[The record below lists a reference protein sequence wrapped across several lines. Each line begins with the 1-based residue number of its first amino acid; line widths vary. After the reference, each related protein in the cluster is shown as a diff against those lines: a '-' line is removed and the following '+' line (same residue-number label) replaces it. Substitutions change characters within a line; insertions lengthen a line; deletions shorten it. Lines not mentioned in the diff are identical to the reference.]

1 MSSGKANSRT
11 LLNSMRK
18 KFTRSGR
25 VSTST
30 YARDGS
36 AAGGGGGGVGGGGRG
51 RGRGGGG
58 GGGVDFDPPPS
69 ASGDVAP
76 HLFLEGP
83 SIPQAET
90 ESVDESDSD
99 KVEDEEAR
107 PKPLRTRGESKVLD
121 MTKEPKT
128 EEAKPRIISN
138 GVE

>member
-1 MSSGKANSRT
+1 MSSGKANSKSV
-11 LLNSMRK
+11 LNSIRK

-36 AAGGGGGGVGGGGRG
+36 AAGGGGGGGGRG

-90 ESVDESDSD
+90 ESTDESDSD
-99 KVEDEEAR
+99 EVEDEEVR
-107 PKPLRTRGESKVLD
+107 PKPLRTRGESKVPEWR
-121 MTKEPKT
+121 KEPKT
-128 EEAKPRIISN
+128 EEAKPRIIPN
-138 GVE
+138 GKE

>member
-1 MSSGKANSRT
+1 MSSGKANSKSV
-11 LLNSMRK
+11 LNSIRK

-30 YARDGS
+30 YARDES
-36 AAGGGGGGVGGGGRG
+36 AAGGAGGG

-90 ESVDESDSD
+90 ESRDESDSD
-99 KVEDEEAR
+99 EVEDEEAR
-107 PKPLRTRGESKVLD
+107 PKPLRTHGESKVPEWR
-121 MTKEPKT
+121 KEPKT
-128 EEAKPRIISN
+128 EEAKPRIIPN
-138 GVE
+138 GKE

>member
-11 LLNSMRK
+11 LLNDLLQRK

-25 VSTST
+25 VSTSS

-36 AAGGGGGGVGGGGRG
+36 AAGGGGGRG

-76 HLFLEGP
+76 QLFLEGP

-99 KVEDEEAR
+99 EVEDEEAQQ
-107 PKPLRTRGESKVLD
+107 KKLRTCGESKVPESR
-121 MTKEPKT
+121 KEPKT
-128 EEAKPRIISN
+128 EEAKHRIIPN